1 MLYENKLEWLKSCM
15 DYHQPM
21 SKKGTSGITNYNS
34 DWVFIPN
41 IVSPPSKIQKLYYL
55 QFSPKEVLLWIFI
68 SQVCPFLLEA
78 YIAELNIIIIKNI
91 LFLYKINKTF
101 ATFQ

>member
-1 MLYENKLEWLKSCM
+1 MDISITCFLRTSNGVSLLGTGIVNMVATNTSIFFMLYENKLEWLKSCM

-55 QFSPKEVLLWIFI
+55 K
-68 SQVCPFLLEA
+68 FLL
-78 YIAELNIIIIKNI
+78 
-91 LFLYKINKTF
+91 
-101 ATFQ
+101 